1 MAGIGRILSKIQYG
15 NVTGMGNMRIN
26 SSIGSQWKTRAMDL
40 EDAVEKYV
48 TDKKL
53 PQEDFGQTHLNVK
66 LSCEVV

>member
-1 MAGIGRILSKIQYG
+1 
-15 NVTGMGNMRIN
+15 MRIN
-26 SSIGSQWKTRAMDL
+26 SSIGSQWKIRAMDL